1 MKLSQCNFHVYA
13 ADRNKLEDMVLTV
26 IEPYKNIRHQIYQDN
41 YYNSVKMAQIL
52 LKKNK
57 MRVCGTICK
66 NRVLPRSLQTLRL
79 SRRQYEFRSNR

>member
-41 YYNSVKMAQIL
+41 YYNSVEMAQIL
-52 LKKNK
+52 LKKK
-57 MRVCGTICK
+57 
-66 NRVLPRSLQTLRL
+66 
-79 SRRQYEFRSNR
+79 